1 MINLKKPVTLIPN
14 VMGEPV
20 EQQAVL
26 TGAVVRVGAGGVGT
40 YSTNRPICKV
50 VAATVLLLWV
60 TDLPGIGR
68 PASERTGYSKL
79 EIKEQSESKKKS
91 MPFLLRLLVNGLPIP
106 VRFKPF
112 INRSR
117 KCNKNSAISE
127 MPTF

>member
-1 MINLKKPVTLIPN
+1 MANLHIRRFVLGSRCSGWSEASVLASWPN
-14 VMGEPV
+14 ADNLVILCRKGKAE
-20 EQQAVL
+20 EESIFYL
-26 TGAVVRVGAGGVGT
+26 R
-40 YSTNRPICKV
+40 
-50 VAATVLLLWV
+50 
-60 TDLPGIGR
+60 
-68 PASERTGYSKL
+68 
-79 EIKEQSESKKKS
+79 ESKKKS